1 MVAIG
6 WGKDSLVSIELLK
19 KANIPF
25 FTCTFGKDYRLHH
38 NVSQKIGVSRLV
50 IQRTMD
56 PLLFTMNT
64 EGYYN
69 GHVPISGII
78 AFVLTLA
85 AYLYD
90 YSYIVMSNE
99 KSADEGNTQMDG
111 IDINHQRSKS
121 FAFEEAFGDYLHD
134 SMSPDLRYFSL
145 LRSMYEIKI
154 AELFSRYN
162 QYFDVFSS
170 CNTNFKILEE
180 TDKKLGSPNFDNQRR
195 CGKCPKCA
203 FVYGILRPFLTK
215 EDTQLIFGKEL
226 FADESLL
233 PTFKALLGIDGIKPF
248 ECVGTNEEMILAFKK
263 SYDLWTQTYQEE
275 LPYALAMFTDL
286 ILPNMQARDFIS
298 LEKKL
303 MTIGDHDLVPPEIR
317 SALFV

>member
-1 MVAIG
+1 
-6 WGKDSLVSIELLK
+6 
-19 KANIPF
+19 
-25 FTCTFGKDYRLHH
+25 
-38 NVSQKIGVSRLV
+38 
-50 IQRTMD
+50 MD